1 MQFPRLVY
9 KSASDHQLVDSV
21 AEFDIAIAGGFFATV
36 PEALAG
42 KAVEKPVEVEKADE
56 SEPTRDEM
64 EAKATELGLKFDG
77 RTSDAKLLKLIDSAL
92 KE

>member
-9 KSASDHQLVDSV
+9 KSGSDYKLVSSAD
-21 AEFDIAIAGGFFATV
+21 EFDIAISNGFFATV

-42 KAVEKPVEVEKADE
+42 KAVEKEADKVDK
-56 SEPTRDEM
+56 STPTREEI

-77 RTSDAKLLKLIDSAL
+77 RTSDAKLLKLIESAFQ
-92 KE
+92 E

>member
-9 KSASDHQLVDSV
+9 KSASQHQLVETA
-21 AEFDIAIAGGFFATV
+21 AEFDIAIASGFFATV

-42 KAVEKPVEVEKADE
+42 KAVEKPAEKVDE
-56 SEPTRDEM
+56 SAPTRAEI

-77 RTSDAKLLKLIDSAL
+77 RTGDAKLLKLIESAL
-92 KE
+92 KG